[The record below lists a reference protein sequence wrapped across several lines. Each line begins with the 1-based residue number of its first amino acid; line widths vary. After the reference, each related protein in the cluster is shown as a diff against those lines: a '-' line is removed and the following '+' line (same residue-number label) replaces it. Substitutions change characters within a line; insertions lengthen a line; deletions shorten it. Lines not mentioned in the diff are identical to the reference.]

1 MDMATMGVLGTV
13 AGASTMGIMGI
24 VRSAAETSFPH
35 IAANAGHKHRMIA
48 NLQSQRD
55 EAVKQWR
62 GGLAS
67 ARDDYRQWVA
77 GPRVHDAPNVVG
89 DEWFEGLRPHLA
101 TIGDA
106 ARYRIAHEI
115 NCDNLTVALLSL
127 EIGRIEREWVNE
139 AKGSRRRWR
148 R

>member
-24 VRSAAETSFPH
+24 ARSAAETSFPH
-35 IAANAGHKHRMIA
+35 IAANTGHKHKRIA

-55 EAVKQWR
+55 ETVKQWR
-62 GGLAS
+62 AGLAS
-67 ARDDYRQWVA
+67 ARDNYRQWAA
-77 GPRVHDAPNVVG
+77 GPRDNDAPNVVG

-101 TIGDA
+101 STGNA
-106 ARYRIAHEI
+106 AKYRTAHEI

-127 EIGRIEREWVNE
+127 EIGRIEKEWINE
-139 AKGSRRRWR
+139 TKGFRRRWR